1 MGFWGVWV
9 GSYIT
14 KKFDD
19 FIKKLIKVEQCT
31 TFEGKNK
38 IIIQNG
44 VGEKKLCYPINFI
57 FSFEEFG
64 QL

>member
-31 TFEGKNK
+31 TFEGK
-38 IIIQNG
+38 
-44 VGEKKLCYPINFI
+44 KKNSIWNWQKKVMLPLGNLD
-57 FSFEEFG
+57 SFE
-64 QL
+64 